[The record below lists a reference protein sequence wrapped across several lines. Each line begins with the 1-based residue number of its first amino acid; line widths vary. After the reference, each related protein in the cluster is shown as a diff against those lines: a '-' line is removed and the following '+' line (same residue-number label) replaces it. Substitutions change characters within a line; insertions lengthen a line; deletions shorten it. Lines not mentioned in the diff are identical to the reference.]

1 MREYILLSVLLLA
14 CGTLPAAAA
23 EVQPGEIRSLGQ
35 ATVYVMPDTA
45 RVQFSVIAED
55 KSLPTARQQAA
66 TAMEKV
72 LGAVRDLKI
81 EGLTMQT
88 LAVQVSPL
96 YEPVK
101 GDGYYGDQTYRKVV
115 AFRVTNSVSVKV
127 KGEAEDL
134 KKWVAQVIDGAL
146 VAGANTMNG
155 PWFSK
160 EDTSAAKREA
170 LEKATRDA
178 MANAEA
184 MARGLGVKITRYSY
198 VSLTAPEPPRPM
210 YEARNMLAAA
220 APGMGGGTAS
230 PIEIEAQPVEATV
243 YVTAEY

>member
-1 MREYILLSVLLLA
+1 MRQAILMSLLLIAGSTLSV
-14 CGTLPAAAA
+14 AAA

-45 RVQFSVIAED
+45 RVQFSLIAED
-55 KSLPTARQQAA
+55 KSLPNARQQAA
-66 TAMEKV
+66 TAMGKV
-72 LGAVRDLKI
+72 LSAIRDLGI
-81 EGLTMQT
+81 AGLTMQT
-88 LAVQVSPL
+88 LAVQVNPL

-146 VAGANTMNG
+146 IAGANTMNG

-160 EDTSAAKREA
+160 EDTSEAKREA

-198 VSLTAPEPPRPM
+198 VSLTSPEPPRPL
-210 YEARNMLAAA
+210 YEARNMMA
-220 APGMGGGTAS
+220 APAGMGGGVAS
-230 PIEIEAQPVEATV
+230 PIEVEAQPVEVTV

>member
-1 MREYILLSVLLLA
+1 MRQVSLIAVLLIA
-14 CGTLPAAAA
+14 CAGLSAAAA

-55 KSLPTARQQAA
+55 KSLPNARQQAA
-66 TAMEKV
+66 AAMDKV
-72 LGAVRDLKI
+72 LSAIRDLRI

-134 KKWVAQVIDGAL
+134 KTWVAQVIDGAL
-146 VAGANTMNG
+146 IAGANTMSG

-160 EDTSAAKREA
+160 DDTSEAKREA

-184 MARGLGVKITRYSY
+184 MAKGLGVKITRYSY
-198 VSLTAPEPPRPM
+198 VSLTAPEPPRPV
-210 YEARNMLAAA
+210 YDARNMMAA
-220 APGMGGGTAS
+220 APAGMGGSVAS
-230 PIEIEAQPVEATV
+230 PIEIEAQPVEVTV
-243 YVTAEY
+243 YLTAEY